1 MSPFAIDCRKCRL
14 LCGTQPSLEN
24 HGADSEVDSMFEM
37 GEEVMDLPIEEKMR
51 SRDILLGDSYIGAFG

>member
-1 MSPFAIDCRKCRL
+1 
-14 LCGTQPSLEN
+14 
-24 HGADSEVDSMFEM
+24 MFEM